1 MRSRRPRTSEPSELS
16 TDVGACRE
24 AALKLLDRARRTQSD
39 LATRLADKSFAPETI
54 AEVLERLAGVGL
66 VDDTEYARAFLAGR
80 WGRKPAGWRRLQQ
93 ELRGKGVSDES
104 VTAAR
109 NLIEAR
115 DGAIDEVAVAG
126 KVVAQARR
134 RYARLEPRVQQQR
147 LYALLVRRGY
157 SSDVIRAALALHED
171 EHGETAGQ

>member
-1 MRSRRPRTSEPSELS
+1 MRSRRPRTSEPTELV
-16 TDVGACRE
+16 TDVAACRE
-24 AALKLLDRARRTQSD
+24 AALKMLERTRRTQSD

-54 AEVLERLAGVGL
+54 AEVLERLVTVGL

-93 ELRGKGVSDES
+93 ELRGKGVSDEA

-109 NLIEAR
+109 NIIEAR
-115 DGAIDEVAVAG
+115 DGEIDEVAVAA
-126 KVVAQARR
+126 KLVAQARR
-134 RYARLEPRVQQQR
+134 RYAKLDPRKQQQR

-157 SSDVIRAALALHED
+157 SGEVIRAALSLRED
-171 EHGETAGQ
+171 EHGETAEE

>member
-1 MRSRRPRTSEPSELS
+1 MRSRRPHTSEPSELV
-16 TDVGACRE
+16 TDVAACRE
-24 AALKLLDRARRTQSD
+24 AALKLLERARRTQSD
-39 LATRLADKSFAPETI
+39 LATRLADKSYAPETI
-54 AEVLERLAGVGL
+54 AEVLERLVEVGL

-109 NLIEAR
+109 NIIEAR
-115 DGAIDEVAVAG
+115 EGAVDEVAVAG

-134 RYARLEPRVQQQR
+134 RYAKLDPRKQQQR
-147 LYALLVRRGY
+147 LFALLVRRGY
-157 SSDVIRAALALHED
+157 SGEVIRAALALRED
-171 EHGETAGQ
+171 EHGETAEE

>member
-1 MRSRRPRTSEPSELS
+1 MRSRRPLKSEPSETS
-16 TDVGACRE
+16 TDVSACRE
-24 AALKLLDRARRTQSD
+24 AALKLLERARRTQSD

-54 AEVLERLAGVGL
+54 AQVLERLVSVGL

-93 ELRGKGVSDES
+93 ELRGKGVSDDA

-115 DGAIDEVAVAG
+115 EGAVDEVAVAG
-126 KVVAQARR
+126 KLVAQARR
-134 RYARLEPRVQQQR
+134 RYAKLDPRKQQQR

-157 SSDVIRAALALHED
+157 SGEVIRAALSLHED
-171 EHGETAGQ
+171 EHGETAEE

>member
-1 MRSRRPRTSEPSELS
+1 MRPSARPLSGAASEFP
-16 TDVGACRE
+16 DQ
-24 AALKLLDRARRTQSD
+24 LLERARRTQSD
-39 LATRLADKSFAPETI
+39 PATRLADKSFAPETI
-54 AEVLERLAGVGL
+54 AGVLERLVSVGL

-109 NLIEAR
+109 NIIEAR
-115 DGAIDEVAVAG
+115 EGAIDEVAVAG

-134 RYARLEPRVQQQR
+134 RYAKLDPRKQQQR

-157 SSDVIRAALALHED
+157 SGEVIRAALALRED
-171 EHGETAGQ
+171 EHGETAEE

>member
-54 AEVLERLAGVGL
+54 AEVLDRLASVGL

-80 WGRKPAGWRRLQQ
+80 WGRKPSGWRRLQQ
-93 ELRGKGVSDES
+93 ELRGKGVSDEA

-134 RYARLEPRVQQQR
+134 RYARLEPRLQQQR

-157 SSDVIRAALALHED
+157 SSDVIRAALALPVTGSE
-171 EHGETAGQ
+171 EE